1 MACKGYI
8 PVKFT
13 LNEQQV
19 LIDAHNTLRNI
30 VANGDEKR
38 GNPGPQPTAA
48 NMRAMEWNDELM
60 MVAERWAA
68 QCIYANDIC
77 RDLGLFVKKNPYPR
91 TIFVVPERFPVGQN
105 IALGNL
111 ANSNEL
117 EFIKSWYDQVEY
129 FNSSEIERFTL

>member
-77 RDLGLFVKKNPYPR
+77 RDLGLFVKKKP
-91 TIFVVPERFPVGQN
+91 TQELFLLFQN
-105 IALGNL
+105 VFLSAKI
-111 ANSNEL
+111 
-117 EFIKSWYDQVEY
+117 
-129 FNSSEIERFTL
+129 